1 MTKKKR
7 IYTIKDT
14 MQDDALDKLIDSVCW
29 STGMSDG
36 SSWSNIFWNFESL
49 LKYAGFDLADQQL
62 VQHQRGRLRNHLND
76 VADQMALYAYK
87 DATPDREAEKEIKH
101 NLRNDRRVLNAQDDL
116 PKLADVKHFWQIDG
130 RRNRKQMLENI
141 PEFNSEFKS
150 ADDARNVIE
159 NYIGQHRNEVV
170 EENRLSEYVYTY
182 QFNDKSWLVAVLYP
196 IADHR
201 FIGELQ

>member
-1 MTKKKR
+1 M
-7 IYTIKDT
+7 
-14 MQDDALDKLIDSVCW
+14 
-29 STGMSDG
+29 
-36 SSWSNIFWNFESL
+36 
-49 LKYAGFDLADQQL
+49 
-62 VQHQRGRLRNHLND
+62 RNHLSD
-76 VADQMALYAYK
+76 VVDQMALYAYK

-141 PEFNSEFKS
+141 PEFNSEFNS

-159 NYIGQHRNEVV
+159 DYIGQHRNEVV

-201 FIGELQ
+201 LIGDL